1 MGFTGLLG
9 VGVGG
14 TLTLDGTDYNFTEV
28 GGYEAVEVS
37 GNVIDNDDVPA
48 GTTVQSVD
56 SQTVD
61 QDGTTVQGDFGELL
75 IIADGT
81 YTYTPFANGAESAR
95 STGSNTR

>member
-61 QDGTTVQGDFGELL
+61 QDGTTVQRRFRRASDHSRWHLYLHAVREW
-75 IIADGT
+75 
-81 YTYTPFANGAESAR
+81 AESAR